1 MIVYSEPK
9 STDDVPIIDLS
20 GTFEEGPAR
29 QAAATAIRNACENTG
44 FFYVSHHGIDQSV
57 IDAAFAESKRFF
69 EQPEDW
75 KASLSKKPGTNGYEP
90 VETQALDN
98 ESPADWKESYNFSAG
113 ARPGSMDHV
122 PNIWPENF
130 PGFEDRLHTY
140 HNAVRA
146 LGLHISRLIS
156 LSLGMPF
163 HHFDPTF
170 DSQKAA
176 LRLLKYPPQ
185 PDSAKFNQ
193 LGAGAHTDWGWI
205 TVLAQDEIGGLEV
218 ETASGDWI
226 TVKPIPGTFVVNLG
240 DLILHWTNGRYHSS
254 LHRVMN
260 NRSGRDRYSIVL
272 FYDQA
277 WETPVDVL
285 PTCIAPG
292 ETPKFA
298 PCISGEHRR
307 AKYLAS
313 RGLTA
318 KTNEPV
324 SV

>member
-20 GTFEEGPAR
+20 GTFMDGPAR
-29 QAAATAIRNACENTG
+29 VEAAKAIRQACENTG
-44 FFYVSHHGIDQSV
+44 FFYVSHHGVDQCV
-57 IDAAFAESKRFF
+57 IDAAFAESRRFF
-69 EQPEDW
+69 DQPKDW
-75 KASLSKKPGTNGYEP
+75 KMALAKKPGTNGYEP
-90 VETQALDN
+90 IETQALDN
-98 ESPADWKESYNFSAG
+98 DSPADWKESYNFSGG

-122 PNIWPENF
+122 PNLWPEAF
-130 PGFEDRLHTY
+130 PDFQQRMHTY
-140 HNAVRA
+140 HEAVRA

-156 LSLGMPF
+156 LSLDMPF
-163 HHFDPTF
+163 HHFDRTF
-170 DSQKAA
+170 DSQKAS

-185 PDSAKFNQ
+185 PAAAKFNQ

-226 TVKPIPGTFVVNLG
+226 NVKPIPGAFVVNLG

-277 WETPVDVL
+277 WETQVDVL
-285 PTCIAPG
+285 PTCVSPG
-292 ETPKFA
+292 ETPKFK

-313 RGLTA
+313 RGMAPQTGD
-318 KTNEPV
+318 PV